1 MGLSLLRIPTSTASP
16 TNAFSTILLS
26 PRPPKIGL
34 PFQRCKQNKV
44 PEERNM
50 DEEGEGIKYHS
61 LRQTE
66 TLSLFGL
73 KK

>member
-1 MGLSLLRIPTSTASP
+1 MGLSLLGIPTFTTSP

-26 PRPPKIGL
+26 STPPKVGL
-34 PFQRCKQNKV
+34 PLQRCKQNEV
-44 PEERNM
+44 PEDRNM

-73 KK
+73 EK